1 MKRTLFI
8 ISLVL
13 SLASCAKEE
22 IMGHIEVGADVIY
35 VPAEAGSQ
43 HVMLESTTEW
53 RLEYPSSTTW
63 LTTDLH
69 GGKPNRKYFTMS
81 FSDNPYTS
89 VRFCDIKIYTT
100 DKEDAKKIRVI
111 QLPKR
116 FSIGFEKERLTVRQ
130 NAGAYDVVFRSNVE
144 NASLN
149 VVTDSEGWI
158 ALQPLEPSDTT
169 LTFYLD
175 PLPEVVPKS
184 RTGHIYMSYT
194 DEYDRFVA
202 DTLVVKQLAAYSD
215 RAELVEFNV
224 VDSLLKAGG
233 EVEDNIMFEG
243 FVTAYGD
250 AENYCASI
258 HEPNISGYRYILEN
272 NAHKTVIFES
282 DSKIEVERGKKVQLW
297 LLGLTPVKYNEGS
310 FSYSVF
316 RGTQPEN
323 VMKTESQETE
333 NKDTLELRKISI
345 GQLKYADVFTLV
357 TLEDVEIATTNGA
370 FTNFKESSP
379 SGVTATSTTH
389 EFYWDYDGDKINWLK
404 SFPEYYRYYPTPI
417 LSRSGETMYM
427 YISPTVSWAHESYP
441 QRSGNI
447 TGIVVREKFTNFDMT
462 ESALGIRPLCR
473 EDIALDNERFT
484 ETLVNF
490 EFDSKAAEFV
500 MQDGESAKFLP
511 KIQQTTSQT
520 PCTFTRAGATAVTDG
535 HGSNVKNLGFQD
547 KFRGDKPQ
555 GRDKGMVVWNPANTT
570 ATFLLENLCT
580 KGITGNAVLTIE
592 TNANK
597 SNPAN
602 PVRARVYYS
611 LDGQTWNIIDGS
623 EVKFLSQ
630 FDRAD
635 AGEAGNREATHVT
648 GMKMYS
654 MVLPSEIMDKES
666 VALKIEQTDIKT
678 FGKTLRIG
686 SITIKYNKS

>member
-1 MKRTLFI
+1 
-8 ISLVL
+8 
-13 SLASCAKEE
+13 
-22 IMGHIEVGADVIY
+22 MGHIEVGADVIY

-69 GGKPNRKYFTMS
+69 GGKSNRKYFTMS
-81 FSDNPYTS
+81 FTDNPYTS
-89 VRFCDIKIYTT
+89 VRFCNMKIYTT
-100 DKEDAKKIRVI
+100 DRNDAKEIRII

-116 FSIGFEKERLTVRQ
+116 FSVSFSKERLTVRQ
-130 NAGAYDVVFRSNVE
+130 NAAEYSVAFKSNIE

-149 VVTDSEGWI
+149 VRTDSQEWI
-158 ALQPLEPSDTT
+158 TVYPLGESDTD
-169 LTFYLD
+169 LTIYVD

-184 RTGHIYMSYT
+184 RTGRIYMSYT
-194 DEYDRFVA
+194 DEYDRYIA

-215 RAELVEFNV
+215 RAEIVSYAEAAA
-224 VDSLLKAGG
+224 LLKAGK
-233 EVEDNIMFEG
+233 EIEENVMVEG
-243 FVTAYGD
+243 FVTAYGN

-272 NAHKTVIFES
+272 DDHNTVIFEA
-282 DSKIEVERGKKVQLW
+282 DSEIELERGSKVQLW
-297 LLGLTPVKYNEGS
+297 LLGLTPVKYSEGS

-316 RGTQPEN
+316 SGAQAVN
-323 VMKTESQETE
+323 VSKVESQEVFRPRQMSI
-333 NKDTLELRKISI
+333 KD
-345 GQLKYADVFTLV
+345 LKYSDVFTLV
-357 TLEDVEIATTNGA
+357 TLSDVEIATTNGA

-379 SGVTATSTTH
+379 SGVTATSNTH
-389 EFYWDYDGDKINWLK
+389 TFYWDYDGGKINWLK

-417 LSRSGETMYM
+417 MSKDGGVMYM
-427 YISPTVSWAHESYP
+427 YVSPTVSWAHETYP
-441 QRSGNI
+441 QGSGSV
-447 TGIVVREKFTNFDMT
+447 TGIVVREKFTNFDMA
-462 ESALGIRPLCR
+462 ESVLGIRPLCR
-473 EDIALDNERFT
+473 EDIALNNERFS

-490 EFDSKAAEFV
+490 EFDSKDAEFV
-500 MQDGESAKFLP
+500 MKDGELAKFLP
-511 KIQQTTSQT
+511 KIQQTTSEI
-520 PCTFTRAGATAVTDG
+520 PCTFTREGATAVTDG
-535 HGSNVKNLGFQD
+535 HGSNVANLGFQD
-547 KFRGDKPQ
+547 KFRGDKSQ
-555 GRDKGMVVWNPANTT
+555 GRDKGMVVWNPANAT

-580 KGITGNAVLTIE
+580 KGITDGAVLTIE

-597 SNPAN
+597 SNPTN

-635 AGEAGNREATHVT
+635 AGETGNREATHVT

-654 MVLPSEIMDKES
+654 ISLPSEILDKDS
-666 VALKIEQTDIKT
+666 VTLKIEQTDTKT

-686 SITIKYNKS
+686 SITIKYNK

>member
-1 MKRTLFI
+1 MKRILFI

-13 SLASCAKEE
+13 SLASCVKDDVLGQIE
-22 IMGHIEVGADVIY
+22 IDSDIIY

-43 HVMLESTTEW
+43 HVMLNSTTEW

-81 FSDNPYTS
+81 FTDNPYTS
-89 VRFCDIKIYTT
+89 VRFCNMKIYTT
-100 DKEDAKKIRVI
+100 DRKDAKEIRVI

-116 FSIGFEKERLTVRQ
+116 FSIGFSKERLTVRQ
-130 NAGAYDVVFRSNVE
+130 NAGEYDITFKSNVE
-144 NASLN
+144 NSLLN
-149 VVTDSEGWI
+149 IETDSEGWI
-158 ALQPLEPSDTT
+158 SILPMEESDTT
-169 LTFYLD
+169 LTVYVD
-175 PLPEVVPKS
+175 PLPEIVPKG
-184 RTGHIYMSYT
+184 RTGRVYMSYT
-194 DEYDRFVA
+194 DEYNRYVA

-215 RAELVEFNV
+215 RAEVISF
-224 VDSLLKAGG
+224 DDATALLK
-233 EVEDNIMFEG
+233 EVKVVEENYAVEG

-250 AENYCASI
+250 AENYCSSI

-272 NAHKTVIFES
+272 AEHKTVIFES

-297 LLGLTPVKYNEGS
+297 LLGLSTVRYTEGGFGYYA
-310 FSYSVF
+310 FSDV
-316 RGTQPEN
+316 QAAN
-323 VMKTESQETE
+323 VMELDTQEVFVPRQM
-333 NKDTLELRKISI
+333 NVGD
-345 GQLKYADVFTLV
+345 LKFSDVFTMV
-357 TLEDVEIATTNGA
+357 TLNDVEIATTNGA

-379 SGVTATSTTH
+379 SGVTATSETH
-389 EFYWDYDGDKINWLK
+389 TFYWDYDGSKINWLK
-404 SFPEYYRYYPTPI
+404 SFPEYYRYYPTP
-417 LSRSGETMYM
+417 LMAANGKTMYM
-427 YISPTVSWAHESYP
+427 YVSPTVSWAHETYP
-441 QRSGNI
+441 QGSGSV

-462 ESALGIRPLCR
+462 ESVLGIRPLCR
-473 EDIALDNERFT
+473 ADIALENERFT

-490 EFDSKAAEFV
+490 EFDSKAAEYVLQEGGF
-500 MQDGESAKFLP
+500 AKFLP

-520 PCTFTRAGATAVTDG
+520 PCTFTREGATAVTDG

-547 KFRGDKPQ
+547 KFRGDKAQ
-555 GRDKGMVVWNPANTT
+555 GRDKGMVVWSPANTT

-580 KGITGNAVLTIE
+580 KGITGDAVLTIE

-597 SNPAN
+597 SNPTN

-611 LDGQTWNIIDGS
+611 LDGQTWTIIDGS

-635 AGEAGNREATHVT
+635 AGETGNREATHVT

-654 MVLPSEIMDKES
+654 ISLPQEIMDKES

-686 SITIKYNKS
+686 SITIKYNK

>member
-1 MKRTLFI
+1 MKRILFI

-13 SLASCAKEE
+13 SLASCVKEDLVGQIE
-22 IMGHIEVGADVIY
+22 IDTDIIY
-35 VPAEAGSQ
+35 LPAEAGSK
-43 HVMLESTTEW
+43 HIMLDSTTEW

-81 FSDNPYTS
+81 FTDNPYTS
-89 VRFCDIKIYTT
+89 VRFCNMKIYTT
-100 DKEDAKKIRVI
+100 DRNDAKEIRII

-116 FSIGFEKERLTVRQ
+116 FSIGFSKERLTVRQ
-130 NAGAYDVVFRSNVE
+130 NAAEYSVVFKSNIE

-149 VVTDSEGWI
+149 VRTDSQEWI
-158 ALQPLEPSDTT
+158 TVYPLGESDTD
-169 LTFYLD
+169 LMIYVD

-184 RTGHIYMSYT
+184 RTGRIYMSYT
-194 DEYDRFVA
+194 DEYDRYIA

-215 RAELVEFNV
+215 RAEIVSYAEAAA
-224 VDSLLKAGG
+224 LLKAGK
-233 EVEDNIMFEG
+233 EIEENVMVEG
-243 FVTAYGD
+243 FVTAYGN

-272 NAHKTVIFES
+272 DDHNTVIFEA
-282 DSKIEVERGKKVQLW
+282 DSEIELERGSKVQLW

-316 RGTQPEN
+316 SGAQAVN
-323 VMKTESQETE
+323 VSKVESQEMFRPRQMSI
-333 NKDTLELRKISI
+333 KD
-345 GQLKYADVFTLV
+345 LKYSDVFTLV
-357 TLEDVEIATTNGA
+357 TLSDVEIATTNGA

-379 SGVTATSTTH
+379 SGVTATSNTH
-389 EFYWDYDGDKINWLK
+389 TFYWDYDGGKINWLK

-417 LSRSGETMYM
+417 MSKDGGVMYM
-427 YISPTVSWAHESYP
+427 YVSPTVSWAHETYP
-441 QRSGNI
+441 QGSGSV
-447 TGIVVREKFTNFDMT
+447 TGILVREKFTNFDMA
-462 ESALGIRPLCR
+462 ESVLGIRPLCR
-473 EDIALDNERFT
+473 EDIALNNERFT

-490 EFDSKAAEFV
+490 EFDSKDAEFV
-500 MQDGESAKFLP
+500 MKDGELAKFLP
-511 KIQQTTSQT
+511 KIQQTTSEI
-520 PCTFTRAGATAVTDG
+520 PCTFTREGATAVTDG
-535 HGSNVKNLGFQD
+535 HGSNVANLGFQD
-547 KFRGDKPQ
+547 KFRGDKSQ
-555 GRDKGMVVWNPANTT
+555 GRDKGMVVWNPANAT

-580 KGITGNAVLTIE
+580 KGITDGAVLTIE

-597 SNPAN
+597 SNPTN

-635 AGEAGNREATHVT
+635 AGETGNREATHVT

-654 MVLPSEIMDKES
+654 ISLPSEILDKDS
-666 VALKIEQTDIKT
+666 VTLKIEQTDTKT

-686 SITIKYNKS
+686 SITIKYNK

>member
-1 MKRTLFI
+1 MGQIEIDTDI
-8 ISLVL
+8 IYLPS
-13 SLASCAKEE
+13 
-22 IMGHIEVGADVIY
+22 
-35 VPAEAGSQ
+35 EAGSK
-43 HVMLESTTEW
+43 HVMLDSTTEW

-81 FSDNPYTS
+81 FTDNPYTS
-89 VRFCDIKIYTT
+89 VRFCNMKIYTT
-100 DKEDAKKIRVI
+100 DRNDAKEIRII

-116 FSIGFEKERLTVRQ
+116 FSIGFSKERLTVRQ
-130 NAGAYDVVFRSNVE
+130 NAAEYSVVFKSNIE

-149 VVTDSEGWI
+149 VRTDSQEWI
-158 ALQPLEPSDTT
+158 TVYPLGESDTD
-169 LTFYLD
+169 LTIYVD

-184 RTGHIYMSYT
+184 RTGRIYMSYT
-194 DEYDRFVA
+194 DEYDRYIA

-215 RAELVEFNV
+215 RAEIVSYAEAAA
-224 VDSLLKAGG
+224 LLKAGK
-233 EVEDNIMFEG
+233 EIEENVMVEG
-243 FVTAYGD
+243 FVTAYGN

-272 NAHKTVIFES
+272 DDHNTVIFEA
-282 DSKIEVERGKKVQLW
+282 DSEIEVERGSKVQLW
-297 LLGLTPVKYNEGS
+297 LLGLTPVKYSEGS

-316 RGTQPEN
+316 SGAQAVN
-323 VMKTESQETE
+323 VSKVESQEVFRPRQMSI
-333 NKDTLELRKISI
+333 KD
-345 GQLKYADVFTLV
+345 LKYSDVFTLV
-357 TLEDVEIATTNGA
+357 TLSDVEIATTNGA

-379 SGVTATSTTH
+379 SGVTATSNTH
-389 EFYWDYDGDKINWLK
+389 TFYWDYDGGKINWLK

-417 LSRSGETMYM
+417 MSKDGGVMYM
-427 YISPTVSWAHESYP
+427 YVSPTVSWAHETYP
-441 QRSGNI
+441 QGSGSV
-447 TGIVVREKFTNFDMT
+447 TGIVVREKFTNFDMA
-462 ESALGIRPLCR
+462 ESVLGIRPLCR
-473 EDIALDNERFT
+473 EDIALNNERFT

-490 EFDSKAAEFV
+490 EFDSKDAEFV
-500 MQDGESAKFLP
+500 MKDGELAKFLP
-511 KIQQTTSQT
+511 KIQQTTSEI
-520 PCTFTRAGATAVTDG
+520 PCTFTREGATAVTDG
-535 HGSNVKNLGFQD
+535 HGSNVANLGFQD
-547 KFRGDKPQ
+547 KFRGDKSQ
-555 GRDKGMVVWNPANTT
+555 GRDKGMVVWNPANAT

-580 KGITGNAVLTIE
+580 KGIADGAVLTIE

-597 SNPAN
+597 SNPTN

-635 AGEAGNREATHVT
+635 AGETGNREATHVT

-654 MVLPSEIMDKES
+654 ISLPSEILDKDS
-666 VALKIEQTDIKT
+666 VTLKIEQTDTKT

-686 SITIKYNKS
+686 SITLKYNN

>member
-1 MKRTLFI
+1 MGQIEIDTDI
-8 ISLVL
+8 IYL
-13 SLASCAKEE
+13 
-22 IMGHIEVGADVIY
+22 
-35 VPAEAGSQ
+35 PAEAGSK
-43 HVMLESTTEW
+43 HIMLDSTTEW

-81 FSDNPYTS
+81 FTDNPYTS
-89 VRFCDIKIYTT
+89 VRFCNMKIYTT
-100 DKEDAKKIRVI
+100 DRNDAKEIRII

-116 FSIGFEKERLTVRQ
+116 FSIGFSKERLTVRQ
-130 NAGAYDVVFRSNVE
+130 NAAEYSVVFKSNIE

-149 VVTDSEGWI
+149 VRTDSQEWI
-158 ALQPLEPSDTT
+158 TVYPLGESDTD
-169 LTFYLD
+169 LMIYVD

-184 RTGHIYMSYT
+184 RTGRIYMSYT
-194 DEYDRFVA
+194 DEYDRYIA

-215 RAELVEFNV
+215 RAEIVSYAEAAA
-224 VDSLLKAGG
+224 LLKAGK
-233 EVEDNIMFEG
+233 EIEENVMVEG
-243 FVTAYGD
+243 FVTAYGN

-272 NAHKTVIFES
+272 DDHNTVIFEA
-282 DSKIEVERGKKVQLW
+282 DSEIEVERGSKVQLW
-297 LLGLTPVKYNEGS
+297 LLGLTPVKYSEGS

-316 RGTQPEN
+316 SGAQAVN
-323 VMKTESQETE
+323 VSKVESQEVFRPRQMSI
-333 NKDTLELRKISI
+333 KD
-345 GQLKYADVFTLV
+345 LKYSDVFTLV
-357 TLEDVEIATTNGA
+357 TLSDVEIATTNGA

-379 SGVTATSTTH
+379 SGVTATSNTH
-389 EFYWDYDGDKINWLK
+389 TFYWDYDGGKINWLK

-417 LSRSGETMYM
+417 MSKDGGVMYM
-427 YISPTVSWAHESYP
+427 YVSPTVSWAHETYP
-441 QRSGNI
+441 QGSGSV
-447 TGIVVREKFTNFDMT
+447 TGIVVREKFTNFDMA
-462 ESALGIRPLCR
+462 ESVIGIRPLCR
-473 EDIALDNERFT
+473 EDIALNNERFT

-490 EFDSKAAEFV
+490 EFDSKDAEFV
-500 MQDGESAKFLP
+500 MKDGELAKFLP
-511 KIQQTTSQT
+511 KIQQTTSEI
-520 PCTFTRAGATAVTDG
+520 PCTFTREGATAVTDG
-535 HGSNVKNLGFQD
+535 HGSNVANLGFQD
-547 KFRGDKPQ
+547 KFRGDKSQ
-555 GRDKGMVVWNPANTT
+555 GRDKGMVVWNPANAT

-580 KGITGNAVLTIE
+580 KGITDGAVLTIE

-597 SNPAN
+597 SNPTN

-635 AGEAGNREATHVT
+635 AGETGNREATHVT

-654 MVLPSEIMDKES
+654 ISLPSEILDKDS
-666 VALKIEQTDIKT
+666 VTLKIEQTDTKT

-686 SITIKYNKS
+686 SITLKYNN

>member
-1 MKRTLFI
+1 MGQIEIDTDI
-8 ISLVL
+8 IYL
-13 SLASCAKEE
+13 
-22 IMGHIEVGADVIY
+22 
-35 VPAEAGSQ
+35 PAEAGSK
-43 HVMLESTTEW
+43 HIMLDSTTEW

-81 FSDNPYTS
+81 FTDNPYTS
-89 VRFCDIKIYTT
+89 VRFCNMKIYTT
-100 DKEDAKKIRVI
+100 DRNDAKEIRII

-116 FSIGFEKERLTVRQ
+116 FSIGFSKERLTVRQ
-130 NAGAYDVVFRSNVE
+130 NAAEYSVAFKSNIE

-149 VVTDSEGWI
+149 VRTDSQEWI
-158 ALQPLEPSDTT
+158 TVYPLGESDTD
-169 LTFYLD
+169 LMIYVD

-184 RTGHIYMSYT
+184 RTGRIYMSYT
-194 DEYDRFVA
+194 DEYDRYIA

-215 RAELVEFNV
+215 RAEIVSYAEAAA
-224 VDSLLKAGG
+224 LLKAGK
-233 EVEDNIMFEG
+233 EIEENVMVEG
-243 FVTAYGD
+243 FVTAYGN

-272 NAHKTVIFES
+272 DDHNTVIFEA
-282 DSKIEVERGKKVQLW
+282 DSEIEVERGSKVQLW
-297 LLGLTPVKYNEGS
+297 LLGLTPVKYSEGI

-316 RGTQPEN
+316 SGAQAVN
-323 VMKTESQETE
+323 VSKVESQEMFRPRQMSI
-333 NKDTLELRKISI
+333 KD
-345 GQLKYADVFTLV
+345 LKYSDVFTLV
-357 TLEDVEIATTNGA
+357 TLGDVEIATTNGA

-379 SGVTATSTTH
+379 SGVTATSNTH
-389 EFYWDYDGDKINWLK
+389 TFYWDYDGGKINWLK

-417 LSRSGETMYM
+417 MSKDGGVMYM
-427 YISPTVSWAHESYP
+427 YVSPTVSWAHETYP
-441 QRSGNI
+441 QGSGSV
-447 TGIVVREKFTNFDMT
+447 TGIVVREKFTNFDMA
-462 ESALGIRPLCR
+462 ESVLGIRPLCR
-473 EDIALDNERFT
+473 EDIALNNERFT

-490 EFDSKAAEFV
+490 EFDSKDAEFV
-500 MQDGESAKFLP
+500 MKDGELAKFLP
-511 KIQQTTSQT
+511 KIQQTTSEI
-520 PCTFTRAGATAVTDG
+520 PCTFTREGATAVTDG
-535 HGSNVKNLGFQD
+535 HGSNVANLGFQD
-547 KFRGDKPQ
+547 KFRGDKSQ
-555 GRDKGMVVWNPANTT
+555 GRDKGMVVWNPANAT

-580 KGITGNAVLTIE
+580 KGIADGAVLTIE

-597 SNPAN
+597 SNPTN

-623 EVKFLSQ
+623 EVKVLSQ

-654 MVLPSEIMDKES
+654 ISLPSEILDKDS
-666 VALKIEQTDIKT
+666 VTLKIEQTDTKT

-686 SITIKYNKS
+686 SITIKYNK

>member
-1 MKRTLFI
+1 MGQIEIDTDI
-8 ISLVL
+8 IYLPS
-13 SLASCAKEE
+13 
-22 IMGHIEVGADVIY
+22 
-35 VPAEAGSQ
+35 EAGSK
-43 HVMLESTTEW
+43 HVMLDSTTEW

-81 FSDNPYTS
+81 FTDNPYTS
-89 VRFCDIKIYTT
+89 VRFCNMKIYTT
-100 DKEDAKKIRVI
+100 DRNDAKEIRII

-116 FSIGFEKERLTVRQ
+116 FSIGFSKERLTVRQ
-130 NAGAYDVVFRSNVE
+130 NAAEYSVVFKSNIE

-149 VVTDSEGWI
+149 VRTDSQEWI
-158 ALQPLEPSDTT
+158 TVYPLGESDTD
-169 LTFYLD
+169 LTIYVD

-184 RTGHIYMSYT
+184 RTGRIYMSYT
-194 DEYDRFVA
+194 DEYDRYIA

-215 RAELVEFNV
+215 RAEIVSYAEAAA
-224 VDSLLKAGG
+224 LLKAGK
-233 EVEDNIMFEG
+233 EIEENVMVEG
-243 FVTAYGD
+243 FVTAYGN

-272 NAHKTVIFES
+272 DDHNTVIFEA
-282 DSKIEVERGKKVQLW
+282 DSEIEVERGSKVQLW
-297 LLGLTPVKYNEGS
+297 LLGLTPVKYSEGS

-316 RGTQPEN
+316 SGAQAVN
-323 VMKTESQETE
+323 VSKVESQEVFRPRQMSI
-333 NKDTLELRKISI
+333 KD
-345 GQLKYADVFTLV
+345 LKYSDVFTLV
-357 TLEDVEIATTNGA
+357 TLSDVEIATTNGA

-379 SGVTATSTTH
+379 SGVTATSNTH
-389 EFYWDYDGDKINWLK
+389 TFYWDYDGGKINWLK

-417 LSRSGETMYM
+417 MSKDGGVMYM
-427 YISPTVSWAHESYP
+427 YVSPTVSWAHETYP
-441 QRSGNI
+441 QGSGSV
-447 TGIVVREKFTNFDMT
+447 TGIVVREKFTNFDMA
-462 ESALGIRPLCR
+462 ESVIGIRPLCR
-473 EDIALDNERFT
+473 EDIALNNERFT

-490 EFDSKAAEFV
+490 EFDSKDAEFV
-500 MQDGESAKFLP
+500 MKDGELAKFLP
-511 KIQQTTSQT
+511 KIQQTTSEI
-520 PCTFTRAGATAVTDG
+520 PCTFTREGATAVTDG
-535 HGSNVKNLGFQD
+535 HGSNVANLGFQD
-547 KFRGDKPQ
+547 KFRGDKSQ
-555 GRDKGMVVWNPANTT
+555 GRDKGMVVWNPANAT

-580 KGITGNAVLTIE
+580 KGITDGAVLTIE

-597 SNPAN
+597 SNPTN

-635 AGEAGNREATHVT
+635 AGETGNREATHVT

-654 MVLPSEIMDKES
+654 ISLPSEILDKDS
-666 VALKIEQTDIKT
+666 VTLKIEQTDTKT

-686 SITIKYNKS
+686 SITLKYNN

>member
-1 MKRTLFI
+1 MGQIEIDTDI
-8 ISLVL
+8 IYL
-13 SLASCAKEE
+13 
-22 IMGHIEVGADVIY
+22 
-35 VPAEAGSQ
+35 PAEAGSK
-43 HVMLESTTEW
+43 HIMLDSTTEW

-81 FSDNPYTS
+81 FTDNPYTS
-89 VRFCDIKIYTT
+89 VRFCNMKIYTT
-100 DKEDAKKIRVI
+100 DRNDAKEIRII

-116 FSIGFEKERLTVRQ
+116 FSIGFSKERLTVRQ
-130 NAGAYDVVFRSNVE
+130 NAAEYSVVFKSNIE

-149 VVTDSEGWI
+149 VRTDSQEWI
-158 ALQPLEPSDTT
+158 TVYPLGESDTD
-169 LTFYLD
+169 LTIYVD

-184 RTGHIYMSYT
+184 RTGRIYMSYT
-194 DEYDRFVA
+194 DEYDRYIA

-215 RAELVEFNV
+215 RAEIVSYAEAAA
-224 VDSLLKAGG
+224 LLKAGK
-233 EVEDNIMFEG
+233 EIEENVMVEG
-243 FVTAYGD
+243 FVTAYGN

-272 NAHKTVIFES
+272 DDHNTVIFEA
-282 DSKIEVERGKKVQLW
+282 DSEIEVERGSKVQLW
-297 LLGLTPVKYNEGS
+297 LLGLTPVKYSEGI

-316 RGTQPEN
+316 SGAQAVN
-323 VMKTESQETE
+323 VSKVESQEVFRPRQMSI
-333 NKDTLELRKISI
+333 KD
-345 GQLKYADVFTLV
+345 LKYSDVFTLV
-357 TLEDVEIATTNGA
+357 TLSDVEIATTNGA

-379 SGVTATSTTH
+379 SGVTATSNTH
-389 EFYWDYDGDKINWLK
+389 TFYWDYDGGKINWLK

-417 LSRSGETMYM
+417 MSKDGGVMYM
-427 YISPTVSWAHESYP
+427 YVSPTVSWAHETYP
-441 QRSGNI
+441 QGSGSV
-447 TGIVVREKFTNFDMT
+447 TGIVVREKFTNFDMA
-462 ESALGIRPLCR
+462 ESVLGIRPLCR
-473 EDIALDNERFT
+473 EDIALNNERFT

-490 EFDSKAAEFV
+490 EFDSKDAEFV
-500 MQDGESAKFLP
+500 MKDGELAKFLP
-511 KIQQTTSQT
+511 KIQQTTSEI
-520 PCTFTRAGATAVTDG
+520 PCTFTREGATAVTDG
-535 HGSNVKNLGFQD
+535 HGSNVANLGFQD
-547 KFRGDKPQ
+547 KFRGDKSQ
-555 GRDKGMVVWNPANTT
+555 GRDKGMVVWNPANAT

-580 KGITGNAVLTIE
+580 KGIADGAVLTIE

-597 SNPAN
+597 SNPTN

-635 AGEAGNREATHVT
+635 AGETGNREATHVT

-654 MVLPSEIMDKES
+654 ISLPSEILDKDS
-666 VALKIEQTDIKT
+666 VTLKIEQTDTKT

-686 SITIKYNKS
+686 SITIKYNK

>member
-1 MKRTLFI
+1 MKRILLI

-13 SLASCAKEE
+13 SLASCVKDNVLGQIE
-22 IMGHIEVGADVIY
+22 IDEDIIY

-43 HVMLESTTEW
+43 HVMLNSTTEW

-69 GGKPNRKYFTMS
+69 GGKSSRKYFTMS
-81 FSDNPYTS
+81 FTDNPYTS

-100 DKEDAKKIRVI
+100 DKEDAKEIRVI

-116 FSIGFEKERLTVRQ
+116 FSIGFAKERLTVRQ
-130 NAGAYDVVFRSNVE
+130 NAGEYGVTFKSNVE

-149 VVTDSEGWI
+149 IMTDSEDWI
-158 ALQPLEPSDTT
+158 TVCPMEESDTVLT
-169 LTFYLD
+169 LFVD
-175 PLPEVVPKS
+175 PLPEVVPKG
-184 RTGHIYMSYT
+184 RTGRVYMSYK
-194 DEYDRFVA
+194 DEYERYVA
-202 DTLVVKQLAAYSD
+202 DTLVVRQLAAYSD
-215 RAELVEFNV
+215 RAELISPADAAE
-224 VDSLLKAGG
+224 LLKKGG
-233 EVEDNIMFEG
+233 EVEENYSVEG
-243 FVTAYGD
+243 FITAYGD

-258 HEPNISGYRYILEN
+258 HEPNISGYRYILESSD
-272 NAHKTVIFES
+272 HKTVVFES
-282 DSKIEVERGKKVQLW
+282 DAKIDVERGKKVQLW
-297 LLGLTPVKYNEGS
+297 LLGLIPVKYNEGS

-316 RGTQPEN
+316 SGAQAEN
-323 VMKTESQETE
+323 VIMTESQETFIPRQM
-333 NKDTLELRKISI
+333 NLGD
-345 GQLKYADVFTLV
+345 LKFSDVFTMV
-357 TLEDVEIATTNGA
+357 TLNDVELATTNGA

-379 SGVTATSTTH
+379 SGVTATSETH
-389 EFYWDYDGDKINWLK
+389 TFYWDYDGSKINWLK
-404 SFPEYYRYYPTPI
+404 SFPEYYRYYPTP
-417 LSRSGETMYM
+417 LMAANGKTMYM
-427 YISPTVSWAHESYP
+427 YVSPTVSWAHETYP
-441 QRSGNI
+441 QGSGSV

-462 ESALGIRPLCR
+462 ESVLGIRPLCR
-473 EDIALDNERFT
+473 ADIALENERFT

-490 EFDSKAAEFV
+490 EFDSKAAEYVLQEGGF
-500 MQDGESAKFLP
+500 AKFLP

-520 PCTFTRAGATAVTDG
+520 PCTFTREGATAVTDG

-555 GRDKGMVVWNPANTT
+555 GRDKGRVVWSPANTV

-580 KGITGNAVLTIE
+580 KGITGDAVLTIE

-597 SNPAN
+597 SNPTN

-611 LDGQTWNIIDGS
+611 LDGQTWTIIDGS

-635 AGEAGNREATHVT
+635 AGEAGNREATHIT

-654 MVLPSEIMDKES
+654 MSLPEEIMDKES

-686 SITIKYNKS
+686 SITIKYNK

>member
-1 MKRTLFI
+1 MGQI
-8 ISLVL
+8 
-13 SLASCAKEE
+13 E
-22 IMGHIEVGADVIY
+22 IDSDIIY

-43 HVMLESTTEW
+43 HVMLNSTTEW

-69 GGKPNRKYFTMS
+69 GGKSSRKYFTMS
-81 FSDNPYTS
+81 FTDNPYTS

-100 DKEDAKKIRVI
+100 DKEDAKEIRVI

-116 FSIGFEKERLTVRQ
+116 VSIGFSKERLTVMQ
-130 NAGAYDVVFRSNVE
+130 NAGEYHVTFKSNVE

-149 VVTDSEGWI
+149 IVTDSEGWI
-158 ALQPLEPSDTT
+158 SILPMEESDTT
-169 LTFYLD
+169 LTVYVD
-175 PLPEVVPKS
+175 PLPEIVPKA
-184 RTGHIYMSYT
+184 RTGRVYMSYT
-194 DEYDRFVA
+194 DEYNRYVA

-215 RAELVEFNV
+215 RAEVISF
-224 VDSLLKAGG
+224 DDATALLKDVKV
-233 EVEDNIMFEG
+233 VEENYAVEG

-250 AENYCASI
+250 AENYCSSI

-272 NAHKTVIFES
+272 EEHKTVIFES

-297 LLGLTPVKYNEGS
+297 LLGLSSVRYTEGGFGYYA
-310 FSYSVF
+310 FSDV
-316 RGTQPEN
+316 QAAN
-323 VMKTESQETE
+323 VMEMDTQEVFVPRQM
-333 NKDTLELRKISI
+333 NVGD
-345 GQLKYADVFTLV
+345 LKFSDAFTLV
-357 TLEDVEIATTNGA
+357 TLNDVEIATTNGA

-379 SGVTATSTTH
+379 SGVTATSNTH
-389 EFYWDYDGDKINWLK
+389 TFYWDYDGSKINWLK

-417 LSRSGETMYM
+417 MSKGGKTMYM
-427 YISPTVSWAHESYP
+427 YVSPTVSWAHETYP
-441 QRSGNI
+441 QGSGSV
-447 TGIVVREKFTNFDMT
+447 TGIVVREKFTNFDMS
-462 ESALGIRPLCR
+462 ESVLGIRPLCR
-473 EDIALDNERFT
+473 EDIALNSERFT

-490 EFDSKAAEFV
+490 EFDSKAAEYV
-500 MQDGESAKFLP
+500 MQDGGLAKFLP
-511 KIQQTTSQT
+511 KIQQTTTET
-520 PCTFTRAGATAVTDG
+520 PCTFTREGATAVTDG
-535 HGSNVKNLGFQD
+535 HGSNVANLGFQD

-555 GRDKGMVVWNPANTT
+555 GRDKGMVVWSPANTV

-580 KGITGNAVLTIE
+580 KGITGEAVLTIE

-597 SNPAN
+597 SNPTN

-611 LDGQTWNIIDGS
+611 LDGQSWNIIDGS

-635 AGEAGNREATHVT
+635 AGETGNREATHVT

-654 MVLPSEIMDKES
+654 ISLPQEIMDKES
-666 VALKIEQTDIKT
+666 VALKVEQTDIKN

-686 SITIKYNKS
+686 SITIKYNK

>member
-69 GGKPNRKYFTMS
+69 GGKSNRKYFTMS
-81 FSDNPYTS
+81 FTDNPYTS
-89 VRFCDIKIYTT
+89 VRFCNMKIYTT
-100 DKEDAKKIRVI
+100 DRNDAKEIRII

-116 FSIGFEKERLTVRQ
+116 FSVSFSKERLTLRQ
-130 NAGAYDVVFRSNVE
+130 NAGQYDVPFKSNVE
-144 NASLN
+144 NASLKI
-149 VVTDSEGWI
+149 VTDSEHWI
-158 ALQPLEPSDTT
+158 TICPMEESATD
-169 LTFYLD
+169 LTIYVD
-175 PLPEVVPKS
+175 PLPKEVPKS
-184 RTGHIYMSYT
+184 RTGRIYMSYT
-194 DEYDRFVA
+194 DEYDRYVA

-215 RAELVEFNV
+215 KAELVSFA
-224 VDSLLKAGG
+224 DAAAYLKAGN
-233 EVEDNIMFEG
+233 EIEENIMVEG

-272 NAHKTVIFES
+272 EEHKTVIFES
-282 DSKIEVERGKKVQLW
+282 SAKIEVERGIKVQLW

-310 FSYSVF
+310 FSYSAF
-316 RGTQPEN
+316 AGAQAEN
-323 VMKTESQETE
+323 VIKAESQETFVPRQM
-333 NKDTLELRKISI
+333 NI
-345 GQLKYADVFTLV
+345 GDLKFSDVFTLV
-357 TLEDVEIATTNGA
+357 TLNEVEIATTNGA

-379 SGVTATSTTH
+379 SGVTATSDTH
-389 EFYWDYDGDKINWLK
+389 TFYWDYDGDKINWLK

-417 LSRSGETMYM
+417 MSRSGETMYM
-427 YISPTVSWAHESYP
+427 YISPTVSWAHETYP
-441 QRSGNI
+441 QGSGSV
-447 TGIVVREKFTNFDMT
+447 TGIVVREKFTNFDMG
-462 ESALGIRPLCR
+462 ESVLGIRPLCR

-484 ETLVNF
+484 ETLINF

-500 MQDGESAKFLP
+500 MQDGEAAKFLP
-511 KIQQTTSQT
+511 KIQQTTSSV
-520 PCTFTRAGATAVTDG
+520 PCTFTREGATAVADG

-555 GRDKGMVVWNPANTT
+555 GRDKGMVVWSPANTT

-580 KGITGNAVLTIE
+580 KEITGNVVLTIE

-597 SNPAN
+597 SNPTN

-635 AGEAGNREATHVT
+635 AGEAGNREATHIT

-654 MVLPSEIMDKES
+654 MKLPSEILNQDS
-666 VALKIEQTDIKT
+666 VTLKIEQTDTKT

-686 SITIKYNKS
+686 SITLKYNN

>member
-1 MKRTLFI
+1 MKRILFI

-13 SLASCAKEE
+13 SLASCVKDDVLGQIE
-22 IMGHIEVGADVIY
+22 IDSDIIY

-43 HVMLESTTEW
+43 HVMLNSTTEW

-81 FSDNPYTS
+81 FTDNPYTS
-89 VRFCDIKIYTT
+89 VRFCNMKIYTT
-100 DKEDAKKIRVI
+100 DRKDAKEIRII
-111 QLPKR
+111 QLSKR
-116 FSIGFEKERLTVRQ
+116 FSISFAKERLTVMQ
-130 NAGAYDVVFRSNVE
+130 NAGEYDVTFKSNVE
-144 NASLN
+144 NTSLN
-149 VVTDSEGWI
+149 IETDSEGWI
-158 ALQPLEPSDTT
+158 SILPVEELDTT
-169 LTFYLD
+169 LTVYVD
-175 PLPEVVPKS
+175 PLPEIVPKA
-184 RTGHIYMSYT
+184 RTGRVYMSYT
-194 DEYDRFVA
+194 DEYNRYVA
-202 DTLVVKQLAAYSD
+202 DTLVVRQLAAYSD
-215 RAELVEFNV
+215 RAEVISF
-224 VDSLLKAGG
+224 DDATALLKDVKV
-233 EVEDNIMFEG
+233 VEENYAVEG

-250 AENYCASI
+250 AENYCSSI

-272 NAHKTVIFES
+272 EEHKTVIFES

-297 LLGLTPVKYNEGS
+297 LLGLSSVRYTEGS
-310 FSYSVF
+310 FAYYAFSDVQAANVTELQTQEVF
-316 RGTQPEN
+316 VPRQMN
-323 VMKTESQETE
+323 VG
-333 NKDTLELRKISI
+333 D
-345 GQLKYADVFTLV
+345 LKFSDAFTLV
-357 TLEDVEIATTNGA
+357 TLNDVEIATTNGA

-379 SGVTATSTTH
+379 SGVTATSNTH
-389 EFYWDYDGDKINWLK
+389 TFYWDYEGGKINWLK

-417 LSRSGETMYM
+417 MSKAGKVMYM
-427 YISPTVSWAHESYP
+427 YVSPTVSWAHETYP
-441 QRSGNI
+441 QGSGSV
-447 TGIVVREKFTNFDMT
+447 TGIVVREKFTNFDMS
-462 ESALGIRPLCR
+462 ESVLGIRPLCR
-473 EDIALDNERFT
+473 EDIALNGERFT

-490 EFDSKAAEFV
+490 EFDSKAAEYV
-500 MQDGESAKFLP
+500 MQDGGLAKFLP
-511 KIQQTTSQT
+511 KIQQTTSET
-520 PCTFTRAGATAVTDG
+520 PCTFTREGATTVADS

-547 KFRGDKPQ
+547 KFRGDKSQ

-580 KGITGNAVLTIE
+580 KGITGEAVLTIE

-597 SNPAN
+597 SNPTN

-611 LDGQTWNIIDGS
+611 LDGKTWNIIDGS

-635 AGEAGNREATHVT
+635 AGETGNREATHIT

-654 MVLPSEIMDKES
+654 ISLPKEIMDKES

-686 SITIKYNKS
+686 SITIKYNK

>member
-1 MKRTLFI
+1 MGQIEIDTDI
-8 ISLVL
+8 IYLPS
-13 SLASCAKEE
+13 
-22 IMGHIEVGADVIY
+22 
-35 VPAEAGSQ
+35 EAGSK
-43 HVMLESTTEW
+43 HVMLDSTTEW

-81 FSDNPYTS
+81 FTDNPYTS
-89 VRFCDIKIYTT
+89 VRFCNMKIYTT
-100 DKEDAKKIRVI
+100 DRNDAKEIRII

-116 FSIGFEKERLTVRQ
+116 FSIGFSKERLTVRQ
-130 NAGAYDVVFRSNVE
+130 NAAEYSVVFKSNIE

-149 VVTDSEGWI
+149 VRTDSQEWI
-158 ALQPLEPSDTT
+158 TVYPLGESDTD
-169 LTFYLD
+169 LTIYVD

-184 RTGHIYMSYT
+184 RTGRIYMSYT
-194 DEYDRFVA
+194 DEYDRYIA

-215 RAELVEFNV
+215 RAEIVSYAEAAA
-224 VDSLLKAGG
+224 LLKAGK
-233 EVEDNIMFEG
+233 EIEENVMVEG
-243 FVTAYGD
+243 FVTAYGN

-272 NAHKTVIFES
+272 DDHNTVIFEA
-282 DSKIEVERGKKVQLW
+282 DSEIEVERGSKVQLW
-297 LLGLTPVKYNEGS
+297 LLGLTPVKYSEGS

-316 RGTQPEN
+316 SGAQAVN
-323 VMKTESQETE
+323 VSKVESQEVFRPRQMSI
-333 NKDTLELRKISI
+333 KD
-345 GQLKYADVFTLV
+345 LKYSDVFTLV
-357 TLEDVEIATTNGA
+357 TLSDVEIATTNGA

-379 SGVTATSTTH
+379 SGVTATSNTH
-389 EFYWDYDGDKINWLK
+389 TFYWDYDGGKINWLK

-417 LSRSGETMYM
+417 MSKDGGVMYM
-427 YISPTVSWAHESYP
+427 YVSPTVSWAHETYP
-441 QRSGNI
+441 QGSGSV
-447 TGIVVREKFTNFDMT
+447 TGIVVREKFTNFDMA
-462 ESALGIRPLCR
+462 ESVIGIRPLCR
-473 EDIALDNERFT
+473 EDIALNNERFT

-490 EFDSKAAEFV
+490 EFDSKDAEFV
-500 MQDGESAKFLP
+500 MKDGELAKFLP
-511 KIQQTTSQT
+511 KIQQTTSEI
-520 PCTFTRAGATAVTDG
+520 PCTFTREGATAVTDG
-535 HGSNVKNLGFQD
+535 HGSNVANLGFQD
-547 KFRGDKPQ
+547 KFRGDKSQ
-555 GRDKGMVVWNPANTT
+555 GRDKGMVVWNPANAT

-580 KGITGNAVLTIE
+580 KGIADGAVLTIE

-597 SNPAN
+597 SNPTN

-654 MVLPSEIMDKES
+654 ISLPSEILDKDS
-666 VALKIEQTDIKT
+666 VTLKIEQTDTKT

-686 SITIKYNKS
+686 SITIKYNK

>member
-1 MKRTLFI
+1 MKRILFI

-13 SLASCAKEE
+13 SLASCVKDDVLGQIE
-22 IMGHIEVGADVIY
+22 IDSDIIY

-43 HVMLESTTEW
+43 HVMLNSTTEW

-81 FSDNPYTS
+81 FTDNPYTS
-89 VRFCDIKIYTT
+89 VRFCNMKIYTT
-100 DKEDAKKIRVI
+100 DRKDAKEIRVI

-116 FSIGFEKERLTVRQ
+116 FSIGFSKERLTVRQ
-130 NAGAYDVVFRSNVE
+130 NAGEYDITFKSNVE
-144 NASLN
+144 NSLLN
-149 VVTDSEGWI
+149 IETDSEGWI
-158 ALQPLEPSDTT
+158 SILPMEESDTT
-169 LTFYLD
+169 LTVYVD
-175 PLPEVVPKS
+175 PLPEIVPKG
-184 RTGHIYMSYT
+184 RTGRVYMSYT
-194 DEYDRFVA
+194 DEYNRYVA

-215 RAELVEFNV
+215 RAEVISF
-224 VDSLLKAGG
+224 DDATALLK
-233 EVEDNIMFEG
+233 EVKVVEENYAVEG

-250 AENYCASI
+250 AENYCSSI

-272 NAHKTVIFES
+272 AEHKTVIFES

-297 LLGLTPVKYNEGS
+297 LLGLSTVRYTEGGFGYYA
-310 FSYSVF
+310 FSDV
-316 RGTQPEN
+316 QAAN
-323 VMKTESQETE
+323 VMELDTQEVFVPRQM
-333 NKDTLELRKISI
+333 NVGD
-345 GQLKYADVFTLV
+345 LKFSDVFTMV
-357 TLEDVEIATTNGA
+357 TLNDVEIATTNGA

-379 SGVTATSTTH
+379 SGVTATSETH
-389 EFYWDYDGDKINWLK
+389 TFYWDYDGSKINWLK
-404 SFPEYYRYYPTPI
+404 SFPEYYRYYPTP
-417 LSRSGETMYM
+417 LMAANGKTMYM
-427 YISPTVSWAHESYP
+427 YVSPTVSWAHETYP
-441 QRSGNI
+441 QGSGSV

-462 ESALGIRPLCR
+462 ESVLGIRPLCR
-473 EDIALDNERFT
+473 ADIALENERFT
-484 ETLVNF
+484 ETLVNV
-490 EFDSKAAEFV
+490 EFDSKAAEYVLQEGGF
-500 MQDGESAKFLP
+500 AKFLP

-520 PCTFTRAGATAVTDG
+520 PCTFTREGATAVTDG

-547 KFRGDKPQ
+547 KFRGDKAQ
-555 GRDKGMVVWNPANTT
+555 GRDKGMVVWSPANTT

-580 KGITGNAVLTIE
+580 KGITGDAVLTIE

-597 SNPAN
+597 SNPTN

-611 LDGQTWNIIDGS
+611 LDGQTWTIIDGS

-635 AGEAGNREATHVT
+635 AGETGNREATHVT

-654 MVLPSEIMDKES
+654 ISLPQEIMDKES

-686 SITIKYNKS
+686 SITIKYNK

>member
-1 MKRTLFI
+1 MKRILLI

-13 SLASCAKEE
+13 SLASCVKDNVL
-22 IMGHIEVGADVIY
+22 GHIEIDKDIIY

-43 HVMLESTTEW
+43 HVMLNSTTEW
-53 RLEYPSSTTW
+53 RLEHLSSTTW

-69 GGKPNRKYFTMS
+69 GGKSGRKYFTMS
-81 FSDNPYTS
+81 FTDNPYTS
-89 VRFCDIKIYTT
+89 VRFCNIKIYTT
-100 DKEDAKKIRVI
+100 DKEDAKEIRVI

-116 FSIGFEKERLTVRQ
+116 FSIGFAQERLTVRQ
-130 NAGAYDVVFRSNVE
+130 NAGEYGVTFKSNVE

-149 VVTDSEGWI
+149 IMTDSEDWI
-158 ALQPLEPSDTT
+158 TVCPMEESDTVLT
-169 LTFYLD
+169 LFVD
-175 PLPEVVPKS
+175 PLPEVVPKG
-184 RTGHIYMSYT
+184 RTGRVYMSYK
-194 DEYDRFVA
+194 DEYERYVA
-202 DTLVVKQLAAYSD
+202 DTLVVRQLAAYSD
-215 RAELVEFNV
+215 RAELISPADAAE
-224 VDSLLKAGG
+224 LLKKGG
-233 EVEDNIMFEG
+233 EVEENYSVEG
-243 FVTAYGD
+243 FITAYGD

-258 HEPNISGYRYILEN
+258 HEPNISGYRYILESSD
-272 NAHKTVIFES
+272 HKTVVFES
-282 DSKIEVERGKKVQLW
+282 NAKIDVERGKKVQLW

-316 RGTQPEN
+316 SGAQAEN
-323 VMKTESQETE
+323 VIMTESQETFIPRQM
-333 NKDTLELRKISI
+333 NLGD
-345 GQLKYADVFTLV
+345 LKFSDVFTMV
-357 TLEDVEIATTNGA
+357 TLNDVEIATTNGA

-379 SGVTATSTTH
+379 SGVTATSETH
-389 EFYWDYDGDKINWLK
+389 TFYWDYDGSKINWLK
-404 SFPEYYRYYPTPI
+404 SFPEYYRYYPTP
-417 LSRSGETMYM
+417 LMAANGKTMYM
-427 YISPTVSWAHESYP
+427 YVSPTVSWAHETYP
-441 QRSGNI
+441 QGSGSV

-462 ESALGIRPLCR
+462 ESVLGIRPLCR
-473 EDIALDNERFT
+473 ADIALENERFT

-490 EFDSKAAEFV
+490 EFDSKAAEYVLQEGGF
-500 MQDGESAKFLP
+500 AKFLP

-520 PCTFTRAGATAVTDG
+520 PCTFTREGATAVTDG

-555 GRDKGMVVWNPANTT
+555 GRDKGMVVWSPANTV

-580 KGITGNAVLTIE
+580 KGITGDAVLTIE

-597 SNPAN
+597 SNPTN

-611 LDGQTWNIIDGS
+611 LDGQTWTIIDGS

-635 AGEAGNREATHVT
+635 AGEAGNREATHIT

-654 MVLPSEIMDKES
+654 MSLPEEIMDKES

-686 SITIKYNKS
+686 SITIKYNK